1 MIESTITLLKKFD
14 KRKKIEEDF
23 EWVIK
28 IVSSSENFNHIVVSN
43 RLFNVFSNKWRN
55 HLSENKLKEYSFMF
69 EQEKTITIGQFL

>member
-55 HLSENKLKEYSFMF
+55 HLSKNKLKEYSFMF